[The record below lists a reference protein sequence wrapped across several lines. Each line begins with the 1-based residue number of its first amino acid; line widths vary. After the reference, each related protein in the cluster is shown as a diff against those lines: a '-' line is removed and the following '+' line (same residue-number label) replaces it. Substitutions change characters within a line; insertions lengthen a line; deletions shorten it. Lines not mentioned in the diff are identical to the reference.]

1 MTSSLIRGRPRRAAS
16 HISVRVLHT
25 VLGGFAGM
33 VWLALPGM
41 TAHGSAPAATRAE
54 HRPAA
59 STAARSADEASP
71 TDLVLPLA
79 IGGAVGALAGF
90 GYVRHTRRAR
100 QRTATAPGTA
110 AAPAAAPPLP
120 ELEERAGTLLAET
133 DDCVRVCREELGFA
147 EALSGAGAVAPFARA
162 VRDAEAELSAA
173 FRMRQ
178 RYDDGVPED
187 EPARRHMLAGIVG
200 RCQEA
205 GRRLDAETDAFDR
218 LRGPD
223 GGVGGALGI
232 AEVRFRE
239 LTGRATAA
247 EATLVRLTGRY
258 APSATRAVSGHAEQA
273 TDRLFFATS
282 RLNRAHQAA
291 DLGRGGPAARDLRAA
306 EGATAQAAT
315 LLTAVDQ
322 RAAALS
328 RAEDLL
334 SAALTG
340 AEAELAEAR
349 KAGADTARAD
359 GVLADV
365 REEVASGRYDP
376 LDALRRVVRAVVPLG
391 AGRAGVLSAAAL
403 LVARDAADTAACFVA
418 THRGAVGGTARTRLA
433 EAQRLLVADAPG
445 LLTAESLARSALE
458 LAEQDARDRA
468 REAMRHA
475 NDLTDAVLA
484 GVLLD
489 AGTPPAFGGPRTR
502 ARLGTPPPAQPR

>member
-41 TAHGSAPAATRAE
+41 TAHGGAAAPATRAE

-59 STAARSADEASP
+59 PAAARSADEAST

-79 IGGAVGALAGF
+79 IGGAVGVLAGY

-100 QRTATAPGTA
+100 TRTATAPEAG
-110 AAPAAAPPLP
+110 AAPGAAPPLP
-120 ELEERAGTLLAET
+120 ELEERAAALLAEA

-147 EALSGAGAVAPFARA
+147 EALSGAAAVAPFARA

-187 EPARRHMLAGIVG
+187 EPARRHILAGIVG

-205 GRRLDAETDAFDR
+205 GRRLDAEADAFDR

-247 EATLVRLTGRY
+247 EATLVELTGRY
-258 APSATRAVSGHAEQA
+258 APSATRVVTGHAEQA

-306 EGATAQAAT
+306 EGATAQAAA

-334 SAALTG
+334 PAALTG

-349 KAGADTARAD
+349 EAGADTAGAD

-468 REAMRHA
+468 RDAMRHA

-489 AGTPPAFGGPRTR
+489 TGTPPAFGGPRTR
-502 ARLGTPPPAQPR
+502 ARHGTQRPR